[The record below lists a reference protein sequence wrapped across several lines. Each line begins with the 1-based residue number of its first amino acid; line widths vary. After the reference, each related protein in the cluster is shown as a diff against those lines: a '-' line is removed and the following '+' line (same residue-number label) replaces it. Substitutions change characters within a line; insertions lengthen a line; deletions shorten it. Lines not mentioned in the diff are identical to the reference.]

1 MEVAGLRLS
10 CFVEGFYNR
19 QHVCV
24 GSDKRDAEERRV
36 GEFIIRAFLITE
48 IVAAEHVF
56 HHKGF
61 GKHWNK

>member
-24 GSDKRDAEERRV
+24 GSDRRDAKERSK
-36 GEFIIRAFLITE
+36 FIIHAFLITE
-48 IVAAEHVF
+48 IVDVEHAF
-56 HHKGF
+56 HH
-61 GKHWNK
+61 